1 MVSLETK
8 KWYAFSEYKVEKYG
22 SASSENCWD
31 TSELDNSVSWKYE
44 RQSLFFGR
52 KTKEECIKTSEDYW
66 LKRGLS
72 LASLS
77 LWKLFDYS
85 WEPKHMPEELK
96 ELCEGELLVV
106 RADEVWFVH
115 SGPEDLKK
123 SVRVFCWWLGQRIVS
138 CRFFCHVSFS
148 AWSCLLLLLV
158 VGLQTACWL
167 PWCAW
172 TCAVN
177 VQSSFQWLRRGTRLL
192 KL

>member
-1 MVSLETK
+1 M
-8 KWYAFSEYKVEKYG
+8 EKYG

-77 LWKLFDYS
+77 LWKLSDYS

-96 ELCEGELLVV
+96 ELCEGELLVAG
-106 RADEVWFVH
+106 ADE
-115 SGPEDLKK
+115 
-123 SVRVFCWWLGQRIVS
+123 
-138 CRFFCHVSFS
+138 
-148 AWSCLLLLLV
+148 A
-158 VGLQTACWL
+158 
-167 PWCAW
+167 
-172 TCAVN
+172 
-177 VQSSFQWLRRGTRLL
+177 
-192 KL
+192 

>member
-1 MVSLETK
+1 M
-8 KWYAFSEYKVEKYG
+8 EKYG

-77 LWKLFDYS
+77 LWKLSDYS

-96 ELCEGELLVV
+96 E
-106 RADEVWFVH
+106 
-115 SGPEDLKK
+115 
-123 SVRVFCWWLGQRIVS
+123 RVL
-138 CRFFCHVSFS
+138 FFFYI
-148 AWSCLLLLLV
+148 
-158 VGLQTACWL
+158 
-167 PWCAW
+167 
-172 TCAVN
+172 
-177 VQSSFQWLRRGTRLL
+177 
-192 KL
+192 